1 MSKLSLEL
9 SKAEIDHLLAHLEAN
24 GQETGTNYDWYYG
37 NRKQFEI
44 RHENLK
50 QKLKKAGLNH
60 KSCYCMNKEI
70 IKETIE
76 VLEWALKSL
85 GWFLD
90 YAGSRDHVDRWHEA
104 YNPKDAL
111 SAISSAIA
119 KLKEEREANNP
130 CRTETF
136 TK

>member
-24 GQETGTNYDWYYG
+24 GQETGTNYDWYFG

-50 QKLKKAGLNH
+50 QKLKKAGLNQ
-60 KSCYCMNKEI
+60 KSCYCMNEEI
-70 IKETIE
+70 MKETIE
-76 VLEWALKSL
+76 ALEWALKSL

-90 YAGSRDHVDRWHEA
+90 YAGSEDYVARWDEA
-104 YNPKDAL
+104 YDPKGAL
-111 SAISSAIA
+111 RAVCSALT
-119 KLKEEREANNP
+119 KLKEEKEASNL